1 MAPHTHKHECEVM
14 MKLRAHPNIV
24 RVSEHFVED
33 GKLHIIMEYADGG
46 DLAQRIEA
54 EAAAKS
60 KFPEEQ
66 VIDWFVQIC
75 LALKHAHDRKV
86 LHRDLKPQNIFL
98 TRRNLVLLG
107 DFGISRV
114 LSGTMNVGIC
124 ARPPCVSRRILDP
137 FSP

>member
-1 MAPHTHKHECEVM
+1 MS
-14 MKLRAHPNIV
+14 KLRNHVNIV
-24 RVSEHFVED
+24 RVNEHFVED

-60 KFPEEQ
+60 RFPEEQ
-66 VIDWFVQIC
+66 VLDWFVQIC
-75 LALKHAHDRKV
+75 LALKHAHDRRI

-98 TRRNLVLLG
+98 TRKNLVRLG

-114 LSGTMNVGIC
+114 LSNTLSVASTCVG
-124 ARPPCVSRRILDP
+124 
-137 FSP
+137 